1 MQRRR
6 VALGA
11 AIVALAIGGCGGSSA
26 PSLSAFKA
34 GFASEKAAFRNLGLD
49 LQQAI
54 TGAKAKTDAQLAT
67 EIGALATSASRQAS
81 QLSHLNPPAKY
92 KAGLAKLVTG
102 FRAVATDLQVIAAAA
117 VKHDATTAK
126 AATQTLLV
134 DAARIKASDDAI
146 TKGLGLPA
154 GG

>member
-6 VALGA
+6 VALA
-11 AIVALAIGGCGGSSA
+11 ALIVALAIGACGGSSA

-34 GFASEKAAFRNLGLD
+34 GFTSEKAAFRKLGLD
-49 LQQAI
+49 LQRAI
-54 TGAKAKTDAQLAT
+54 TGAKTKTDAQLAT
-67 EIGALATSASRQAS
+67 EIRALATSASQQAS

-92 KAGLAKLVTG
+92 KADLAKLVTG
-102 FRAVATDLQVIAAAA
+102 FRAVATDLQTIAAAA
-117 VKHDATTAK
+117 VKHDATTART
-126 AATQTLLV
+126 ATERLLA
-134 DAARIKASDDAI
+134 DAARVEAGDDAI